1 MTTKNIKINFLTK
14 NQYKKYWF
22 FFGEGLGVGGGGG
35 GEAVRR
41 GDHGAF
47 SH

>member
-22 FFGEGLGVGGGGG
+22 FFGEGLGVGGEEG
-35 GEAVRR
+35 VRR
-41 GDHGAF
+41 GDHWAF